1 MVCYLHFE
9 TDTID
14 IKSSVSPTVPVDRP
28 CRIGLGKWVKPLRIG
43 DFQGSTVTLP
53 ECKHPFTVSKL
64 FAQVEVHIINWFKF
78 HQSTNMKPIYNNLLI
93 IPLHHYK
100 ICLFDKFPWSFHIIP
115 IYSSIYSHKYSIIYS
130 IYSHIFPYIPF
141 LRNRRHLRS
150 LISLMQRCLRWS
162 CCWRSGW
169 MDGTSSAPRIE
180 GRHLAARQWG
190 RFYEGMMG
198 GTVG

>member
-43 DFQGSTVTLP
+43 DFQGSTVNLP

-115 IYSSIYSHKYSIIYS
+115 IYSMIYCSGNIIGYMG
-130 IYSHIFPYIPF
+130 IVTVLFLYLPLLYYKIIFLFIHAFPI
-141 LRNRRHLRS
+141 
-150 LISLMQRCLRWS
+150 
-162 CCWRSGW
+162 
-169 MDGTSSAPRIE
+169 
-180 GRHLAARQWG
+180 
-190 RFYEGMMG
+190 
-198 GTVG
+198 V